1 MKTASIKA
9 AYGRKYKSKAVML
22 EDWNAGKDFYLYHL
36 ARAQLFS
43 IRDVESLKKEGFTG
57 LQFRYA
63 NDTKTFILDF

>member
-1 MKTASIKA
+1 MKTASVKA
-9 AYGRKYKSKAVML
+9 AYGRKYKSKKAVL
-22 EDWNAGKDFYLYHL
+22 QDWKDQKDFYLHHL
-36 ARAQLFS
+36 GRVQLFS